1 MDIDG
6 SYNTVYMTESHVE
19 PMGPDNPH
27 GLSLVTRN
35 IPLRTE
41 SQAK

>member
-1 MDIDG
+1 
-6 SYNTVYMTESHVE
+6 
-19 PMGPDNPH
+19 MGPKNPY

-41 SQAK
+41 SQAKQNFNCAPNVPGRS